1 MVNSFTYS
9 NTNLISN
16 YCFSFDNASFFRGV
30 SSRKRGFN
38 DYIFSFSN
46 TQRSE
51 HSIIRNQ
58 KKLGVIERLSDDW
71 NGNGANSFSKELVDK
86 VRLLLDEILH
96 QPEIFPTAG
105 DSIQLEY
112 DRNNGQHLEFE
123 ISENNDIE
131 VYEEL
136 LDGKTEEYSIP
147 FDVNSINEVLRRF
160 YDE

>member
-1 MVNSFTYS
+1 MNVANFIVCIDGNANQGECMARGILAALTPEYVPG
-9 NTNLISN
+9 T
-16 YCFSFDNASFFRGV
+16 FS
-30 SSRKRGFN
+30 
-38 DYIFSFSN
+38 FSFSN

-51 HSIIRNQ
+51 NSIIRNQ